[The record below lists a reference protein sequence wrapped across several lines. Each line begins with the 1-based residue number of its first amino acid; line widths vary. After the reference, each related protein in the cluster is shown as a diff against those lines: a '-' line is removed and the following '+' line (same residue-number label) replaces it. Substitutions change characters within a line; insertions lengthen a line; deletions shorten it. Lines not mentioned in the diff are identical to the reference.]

1 MSTIFTKIIDGQ
13 IPARF
18 LWKDEHCVVFLS
30 IAPLSQG
37 HALVVPRVEVDHW
50 LDVDPDLAAHLMKVS
65 QIIGQAQNTVW
76 EPKRVGQMIQGFE
89 VPHCHIHVW
98 PTNSIEE
105 FDFDKVD
112 QNPDPDLMDR
122 SAANIREQL
131 VAAGHGEFVPES

>member
-13 IPARF
+13 IPGRF

-50 LDVDPDLAAHLMKVS
+50 LDLDSELAAHLMKVS
-65 QIIGQAQNTVW
+65 QTIGKAQAAVFQ
-76 EPKRVGQMIQGFE
+76 PKRVGQMIQGFE

-105 FDFDKVD
+105 FDFANVD
-112 QNPDPDLMDR
+112 QNPDDAVMED
-122 SAANIREQL
+122 SAQRIRQALIADGNER
-131 VAAGHGEFVPES
+131 HVPQA